1 MNIRIIIKGYW
12 QWLKFN
18 FNKEYREKIEDVA
31 KKRIKIC
38 EECQYFWKPGRN
50 CMLCGCFMDIK
61 TKMDFEVDENG
72 ISQNG
77 CYEKKW

>member
-72 ISQNG
+72 KSIDG
-77 CYEKKW
+77 CYEMKW